1 MKPFLS
7 SSRPLRLPVLLA
19 LVLAVSGPGRLMAV
33 AEAGPD
39 DPMQMDP
46 LLVGANS
53 FGRAGT
59 DEPIGA
65 GMIDENDPPFTNSL
79 LIGFGDG
86 EDELVQEIAE
96 QHQAAAAMP
105 PVDLATGI
113 NRVDLRGFPTPRLR
127 NGFTQSGVPEIL
139 GVERSELIQGPL
151 TPVTGQAAP
160 GGIQN
165 SVTLRPRTRPTT
177 RIDAGVTARQARSAG
192 FDASRV
198 VVPKK
203 GWSRVLANVY
213 RKDGPEDFS
222 FRETRNVS
230 GALYWRHNGT
240 TSSLVQFDFQD
251 LKANASP
258 GIPEYRLTTGS
269 KIIGPYLPLAEF
281 HAYGP
286 NASTRKRLGSA
297 SGLLEARPNPNLTLR
312 AGLQGFWRTLE
323 EERWTTG
330 QYIVAT
336 GKFGGT
342 REPQYQEQP
351 LRALT
356 GQAEATW
363 RYSALGAEHKLSAS
377 AGHSLVRSS
386 RLQRGLDAA
395 GRAALPADVRT
406 FDPEEPNWFRPAY
419 SEALFNRV
427 ITDRVETT
435 GYTSVLVSERAAYA
449 QGRFVGTMGLRF
461 DRVDFSLDDHRPGN
475 TRPQVDDTTSEGTW
489 LLGANYLVRPNELLI
504 FGNASRAFQPSTRID
519 ARTGRLQG
527 NASTQGIEIGA
538 KGIYLSRKL
547 NVTALVFAF
556 QNQNISRRNP
566 LYNDPIQDA
575 QLTQPELVAEGEE
588 EFTGGTL
595 DLRGQVTPAWSL
607 SGRASFT
614 RAITT
619 ASPDLPEEE
628 GRALTRVPRFTAAMQ
643 SRYQFNQGAARGL
656 SFGGGL
662 TYVSDYVATYE
673 SSSREYLEY
682 PAIVLAS
689 VNVAYRWRAAN
700 RDHSVSLYSSNVFN
714 RDLLSS
720 VARVGA
726 GRDVGLNYGVSF

>member
-1 MKPFLS
+1 MKPLLPPPCS
-7 SSRPLRLPVLLA
+7 LRLPALLA
-19 LVLAVSGPGRLMAV
+19 LVLAVSGPVRLA
-33 AEAGPD
+33 ATAGPE
-39 DPMQMDP
+39 DPMEMDP
-46 LLVGANS
+46 LLVPASS

-65 GMIDENDPPFTNSL
+65 GMFEEDDPPFTNAL

-86 EDELVQEIAE
+86 EDELTQEIVE
-96 QHQAAAAMP
+96 QQQAAAAIP

-113 NRVDLRGFPTPRLR
+113 SRVDLRGFPTPRLR

-139 GVERSELIQGPL
+139 GVERNELIQGPL

-165 SVTLRPRTRPTT
+165 AVTLRPRTRNTT
-177 RIDAGVTARQARSAG
+177 RIDASVTARRVLNAG
-192 FDASRV
+192 FDTSRV

-203 GWSRVLANVY
+203 AWSRVLANIY
-213 RKDGPEDFS
+213 RKDGPEEFA

-230 GALYWRHNGT
+230 GALYWRHSGT
-240 TSSLVQFDFQD
+240 VSSLVQFDYQT
-251 LKANASP
+251 LRANASP
-258 GIPEYRLTTGS
+258 GIPEYRLTTGA
-269 KIIGPYLPLAEF
+269 KIVGPYLPLAEF

-286 NASTRKRLGSA
+286 NASTHKRLGSA

-312 AGLQGFWRTLE
+312 AGVQGFWRMLN
-323 EERWTTG
+323 EERWTTS
-330 QYIVAT
+330 QYIVDT

-342 REPQYQEQP
+342 REPQHQEQP
-351 LRALT
+351 LQALT

-363 RYSALGAEHKLSAS
+363 RYLAIGAEHKLLVS
-377 AGHSLVRSS
+377 AGHSLVRSA
-386 RLQRGLDAA
+386 RMQRGLDAA
-395 GRAALPADVRT
+395 GRAELPADVLT

-419 SEALFNRV
+419 SEELFNRV

-435 GYTSVLVSERAAYA
+435 GYSSALVSERAAFA
-449 QGRFVGTMGLRF
+449 KGRFVATLGLRF
-461 DRVDFSLDDHRPGN
+461 DQVDFSLDDHRPGN
-475 TRPQVDDTTSEGTW
+475 TRPHAEDTTSEGTW
-489 LLGANYLVRPNELLI
+489 LLGANYLVRPNQLLL

-527 NASTQGIEIGA
+527 NASTQGLELGA
-538 KGIYLSRKL
+538 KGIFLSRKL
-547 NVTALVFAF
+547 NVTALAFAF

-575 QLTQPELVAEGEE
+575 HLTQPELVAEGEE
-588 EFTGGTL
+588 DFTGGTL

-628 GRALTRVPRFTAAMQ
+628 GRALTRVPRFTASVQ
-643 SRYQFNQGAARGL
+643 SRYQFDRGAVRGL
-656 SFGGGL
+656 AVGGGL
-662 TYVSDYVATYE
+662 TYVSDYVVSYE
-673 SSSREYLEY
+673 SSSREHLEY
-682 PAIVLAS
+682 PAIMLAS
-689 VNVAYRWRAAN
+689 VNVSYRWRTAN
-700 RDHSVSLYSSNVFN
+700 LDHSVSLSSSNFLN
-714 RDLLSS
+714 RDLLTS

-726 GRDVGLNYGVSF
+726 GRDVGLKYGVSF

>member
-1 MKPFLS
+1 MPPFLPTPRS
-7 SSRPLRLPVLLA
+7 LLLPALLA
-19 LVLAVSGPGRLMAV
+19 VALAAAGPGRLGAAV
-33 AEAGPD
+33 GLD
-39 DPMQMDP
+39 QPMQLDP

-65 GMIDENDPPFTNSL
+65 GMVEEDDPPFTNSL

-86 EDELVQEIAE
+86 EDELTQEIEE
-96 QHQAAAAMP
+96 QHQAVAAVP

-177 RIDAGVTARQARSAG
+177 TLSAGATARDALSAG

-198 VVPKK
+198 VVPRK
-203 GWSRVLANVY
+203 GWSRVLANIY

-230 GALYWRHNGT
+230 GALYWRHSGT

-251 LKANASP
+251 LTANASP
-258 GIPEYRLTTGS
+258 GIPEYRLTAGS
-269 KIIGPYLPLAEF
+269 KILGPYLPLAEF
-281 HAYGP
+281 HAFGP

-297 SGLLEARPNPNLTLR
+297 SGLLEARPNQNLTLR
-312 AGLQGFWRTLE
+312 AGVQGFWRALE

-330 QYIVAT
+330 QYIVST

-342 REPQYQEQP
+342 REPQYQQQP

-356 GQAEATW
+356 GQLEGTL
-363 RYSALGAEHKLSAS
+363 RYSAIGAEHKVTAT
-377 AGHSLVRSS
+377 AGRSLVRSS

-395 GRAALPADVRT
+395 GRAALPADVRS

-419 SEALFNRV
+419 SEALFNRI

-435 GYTSVLVSERAAYA
+435 GYTSALVSERAAFA
-449 QGRFVGTMGLRF
+449 KGRLVATAGLRF
-461 DRVDFSLDDHRPGN
+461 DQVDFSLRDDRPDT
-475 TRPQVDDTTSEGTW
+475 TRPQVQDTTSEGTW
-489 LLGANYLVRPNELLI
+489 LMGANYLVRPNRLLV

-527 NASTQGIEIGA
+527 NASTQGVELGA
-538 KGIYLSRKL
+538 KGIFLAQKL

-566 LYNDPIQDA
+566 LYNDPIEDA
-575 QLTQPELVAEGEE
+575 QLSQPELVAEGEE

-595 DLRGQVTPAWSL
+595 DLRGQVTSAWSVN
-607 SGRASFT
+607 GRASFT

-643 SRYQFNQGAARGL
+643 SRYAFTAGKIRGL
-656 SFGGGL
+656 SVGGGV
-662 TYVSDYVATYE
+662 TYMSDYVASYE
-673 SSSREYLEY
+673 SASREYLAY
-682 PAIVLAS
+682 PSIVLAS
-689 VNVAYRWRAAN
+689 MNISYRWRAAN
-700 RDHSVSLYSSNVFN
+700 RNHSVSLNSSNVLN

-720 VARVGA
+720 VGRVGA
-726 GRDVGLNYGVSF
+726 ARDVGLNYGVTF

>member
-1 MKPFLS
+1 MPPFFPP
-7 SSRPLRLPVLLA
+7 SRSLLLPVLLA
-19 LVLAVSGPGRLMAV
+19 LALVAAGPGPLGAAV
-33 AEAGPD
+33 GLEQ
-39 DPMQMDP
+39 PMQLDP

-65 GMIDENDPPFTNSL
+65 GMVEEDDPPFTNSL

-86 EDELVQEIAE
+86 EDELTQEIAD
-96 QHQAAAAMP
+96 QQLAAAGLP

-139 GVERSELIQGPL
+139 GVERYELIQGPL

-165 SVTLRPRTRPTT
+165 AVTLRPRTRPST
-177 RIDAGVTARQARSAG
+177 RIEAGATARNAWSTG
-192 FDASRV
+192 IDASRV
-198 VVPKK
+198 VVPKR
-203 GWSRVLANVY
+203 GWSRVQANVY

-230 GALYWRHNGT
+230 GALYWRHSGT

-251 LKANASP
+251 LTANASP
-258 GIPEYRLTTGS
+258 GIPEYRPSAGA
-269 KIIGPYLPLAEF
+269 KIVGPYLPLAEF

-286 NASTRKRLGSA
+286 NASTRKRLASA
-297 SGLLEARPNPNLTLR
+297 SGLVEARPSPKLTLR
-312 AGLQGFWRTLE
+312 AGVQAFWRQLE

-330 QYIVAT
+330 QYIVST

-363 RYSALGAEHKLSAS
+363 RLTGLGGEHKLSAT
-377 AGHSLVRSS
+377 AGHSRVSS
-386 RLQRGLDAA
+386 TRLQRGLDAA
-395 GRAALPADVRT
+395 GRALLPADVRT
-406 FDPEEPNWFRPAY
+406 FDPEKPNWFRPAY

-435 GYTSVLVSERAAYA
+435 GYSSALLSERAAFRN
-449 QGRFVGTMGLRF
+449 GRVVATAGLRF
-461 DRVDFSLDDHRPGN
+461 DRVDFSLDDRRPGN
-475 TRPQVDDTTSEGTW
+475 TRPEANDTTSEGTW
-489 LLGANYLVRPNELLI
+489 HVGANVLVRPNRLLV

-519 ARTGRLQG
+519 ARTGQLQG
-527 NASTQGIEIGA
+527 NASTQGVELGA
-538 KGIYLSRKL
+538 KGIFLARKL

-595 DLRGQVTPAWSL
+595 DLRGQLSPAWSV

-643 SRYQFNQGAARGL
+643 SRYSFTAGKIRGL
-656 SFGGGL
+656 SVGGGV
-662 TYVSDYVATYE
+662 TYVSDYVASYE
-673 SSSREYLEY
+673 SSSREYLAY
-682 PAIVLAS
+682 PSIVLAS
-689 VNVAYRWRAAN
+689 VNVSYRWRAAN
-700 RDHSVSLYSSNVFN
+700 RDHNVSVGSSNVFN

-720 VARVGA
+720 VGRVGA